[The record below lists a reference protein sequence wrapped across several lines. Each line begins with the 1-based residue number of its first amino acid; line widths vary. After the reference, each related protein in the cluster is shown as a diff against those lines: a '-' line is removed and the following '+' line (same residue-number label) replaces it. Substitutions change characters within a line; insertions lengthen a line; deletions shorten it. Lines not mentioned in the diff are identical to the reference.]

1 LSLDYPLS
9 ANRVTWLHI
18 LKMLGLPMSIS
29 IEGPSTA
36 PHLVEGQ
43 FDDIDAMAT
52 SPLAWNQEY
61 EQIGRG
67 RFQGH
72 LTQLLM
78 DRLQLARVHWSPGVL
93 QRGTAPVGT
102 WVFGLPLVAEG
113 SLHVRR
119 RPVRPGELLAATSR
133 DDIGFAATG
142 RTELMIVAMPT
153 PLIDRWVQA
162 RRGIDKLS
170 VDLPSPRWQVP
181 AAEMNRRASALSTLL
196 QALVTQP
203 DHFLDG
209 RGVSNVEERI
219 FDVILDMIPSA
230 EVIEPLHSRA
240 RIARQVLKVLKERLD
255 DPPGITELCI
265 AVGAR
270 ERTLHL
276 SCVEAFG
283 RPPAMLL
290 AELRLNAVHRALSR
304 PTTETSVT
312 AVASQYGFTHFGR
325 FASVYRRQFDEL
337 PSVTF
342 ARARGG

>member
-1 LSLDYPLS
+1 
-9 ANRVTWLHI
+9 
-18 LKMLGLPMSIS
+18 MSVS
-29 IEGPSTA
+29 IDAPSPGPQ
-36 PHLVEGQ
+36 LVEGR

-67 RFQGH
+67 RFRGH
-72 LTQLLM
+72 LTQLMM

-102 WVFGLPLVAEG
+102 WAFGLPLAAEG

-119 RPVRPGELLAATSR
+119 RPVQAGELLAATSH

-142 RTELMIVAMPT
+142 RTEMMIVVMPT
-153 PLIDRWVQA
+153 LLIDRWVQA
-162 RRGIDKLS
+162 RRGVDKLN

-181 AAEMNRRASALSTLL
+181 AADMNRRASALNSLL
-196 QALVTQP
+196 QALTKEP
-203 DHFLDG
+203 DHLAGPGF
-209 RGVSNVEERI
+209 SKVEERI

-230 EVIEPLHSRA
+230 EVVEPLHSRA
-240 RIARQVLKVLKERLD
+240 RIAREVLKVLKERLD

-283 RPPAMLL
+283 RPPAALL
-290 AELRLNAVHRALSR
+290 AELRLNAAHRALSR
-304 PTTETSVT
+304 PAKDTSVT
-312 AVASQYGFTHFGR
+312 GVAALYGFSHFGR

-337 PSVTF
+337 PSATF
-342 ARARGG
+342 ARARGS